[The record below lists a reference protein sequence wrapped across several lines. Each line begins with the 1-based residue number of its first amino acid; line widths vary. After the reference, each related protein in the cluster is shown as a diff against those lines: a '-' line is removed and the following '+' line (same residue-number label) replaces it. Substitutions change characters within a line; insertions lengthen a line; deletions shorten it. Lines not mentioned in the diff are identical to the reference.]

1 MSKHLLTGLLILAF
15 SACVSTAN
23 NQSDSAKQKEK
34 IRGPEPV
41 ATSVYDIDTAGI
53 EQPEIPSNLTPSSIT
68 GLPRTEEGYFALTP
82 GYYEADFKSY
92 CLEPGTPGPS
102 SKDAYFQ
109 APLTGYRKD
118 IIETIL
124 TKSQQ
129 QRQLDQKNIQLLLW
143 SVVSRSDFNKLSSP
157 VQSTAYQLLT
167 AKQVFELKGGVLGV
181 VKTVATNIPSTG
193 NSRLHEL
200 FNAGIHSYEAYERL
214 AITSGS
220 SRITRPDF
228 KREKWYKHRDGY
240 FVRYLPNSY
249 KQTKVQVYVPD
260 NALDSTADYIAF
272 NPASLMVMPAN
283 SNAQKLGIGGP
294 LIEVMTSVIKVI
306 GRPKRQQPPAPRQEP
321 PKPSGHPGTMH

>member
-23 NQSDSAKQKEK
+23 NQADSTRTKKK
-34 IRGPEPV
+34 ITSTEPI
-41 ATSVYDIDTAGI
+41 ATSVYDIDTAAI
-53 EQPEIPSNLTPSSIT
+53 EQPEIPENLAPSSIT
-68 GLPRTEEGYFALTP
+68 TLPRTEEGDFALTP

-92 CLEPGTPGPS
+92 CLQPGTPGPS
-102 SKDAYFQ
+102 ARDAYFQ

-124 TKSQQ
+124 NKSQQ
-129 QRQLDQKNIQLLLW
+129 QNHLDQKNIQLLLW

-167 AKQVFELKGGVLGV
+167 PKQVFELKGGVLGV

-193 NSRLHEL
+193 TRIHEL

-220 SRITRPDF
+220 SKITRPDF
-228 KREKWYKHRDGY
+228 KREQWYKHRDGY
-240 FVRYLPNSY
+240 FVRYLPNNY
-249 KQTKVQVYVPD
+249 KQTKVQVYVPKE
-260 NALDSTADYIAF
+260 ALDSAADYIAF
-272 NPASLMVMPAN
+272 NPASLVVIPAN
-283 SNAQKLGIGGP
+283 SNAQRLGIGGP

-306 GRPKRQQPPAPRQEP
+306 GRPKKRQPVPAPRPEP
-321 PKPSGHPGTMH
+321 TRPSGHPGTMQ